1 MASDAHFLDHVLD
14 QLGGVSGITHRRM
27 FGEYALYHHGKVVAF
42 ICDNRLFLKPT
53 AAGRARIGTVSEGF
67 PYPGAKAHFVVDDLL
82 DDRERLVAA
91 LLATSAEL
99 PAPKPKAKPKPGPKA
114 TAPAKVKSARPKAR

>member
-1 MASDAHFLDHVLD
+1 MASDVHFLDHVLD

-99 PAPKPKAKPKPGPKA
+99 PEPKPKPKVK
-114 TAPAKVKSARPKAR
+114 AKVTAKTARP